1 MTQEELKYLK
11 LLGNFFP
18 NIDSTCTEIINLQ
31 AILKLPKGTEHFLSD
46 LHGEYEAFNHVLKN
60 CSGAIKEKINI
71 LFSDSLTQADRD
83 QLATVIYYPQ
93 EKIDELSDCGLIDD
107 EWYKLTIKRI
117 LPILQIVASK
127 YSSSKVRKAL
137 PQEFQYIIQEILYE
151 KSGNDSR
158 KEYIKGIID
167 SVVEIGQGK
176 NFITAL
182 GNLIQRLAIDKL
194 HIVGD
199 IYDRGPSPDKIMDR
213 LSSYHNWDIQ
223 WGNHDILWMGAG
235 AGQLGS
241 IANVVRIC
249 MRYGNNNTLEES
261 YGINLLPL
269 ATLALGTYNEDI
281 CSEFIPK
288 IGNGVTEKNISLI
301 SKMHKCISIIQFKIE
316 GEIIR
321 RNPLFQMEDRNLLH
335 KINLTEGTIEI
346 DGNNYPLKDQ
356 YFPTIDPDKPY
367 LLTEDEK
374 EVIEGLKR
382 SFLASEK
389 LQNHI
394 ELLYSQGSIY
404 KKCNGNL
411 LYHGSIPMD
420 QKGEF
425 CSIDLFGKKLKGKDL
440 LDRFDQTAR
449 EAYLTENIAS
459 KDILWYLWCGPL
471 SPLFGK
477 NSMKTFERYFL
488 SSKKF
493 HSEDKN
499 QYYNFF
505 TQIDYAKKILRE
517 FNLDEN
523 SGIIINGHVP
533 VKVKKGESPVKADGK
548 VIIIDGGFSSDYRK
562 ETGIAGYT
570 LVYNSKSLK
579 IVSHDPFD
587 GVEIAIKNCRDIIST
602 NEIILAKGNR
612 TTVKDSDVGIDLS
625 NQINDLKK
633 LLTCYRKGIIKESW
647 KL

>member
-158 KEYIKGIID
+158 KEYIKGIIN

-449 EAYLTENIAS
+449 EA
-459 KDILWYLWCGPL
+459 
-471 SPLFGK
+471 
-477 NSMKTFERYFL
+477 
-488 SSKKF
+488 
-493 HSEDKN
+493 
-499 QYYNFF
+499 
-505 TQIDYAKKILRE
+505 
-517 FNLDEN
+517 
-523 SGIIINGHVP
+523 
-533 VKVKKGESPVKADGK
+533 
-548 VIIIDGGFSSDYRK
+548 
-562 ETGIAGYT
+562 
-570 LVYNSKSLK
+570 
-579 IVSHDPFD
+579 
-587 GVEIAIKNCRDIIST
+587 
-602 NEIILAKGNR
+602 
-612 TTVKDSDVGIDLS
+612 
-625 NQINDLKK
+625 
-633 LLTCYRKGIIKESW
+633 
-647 KL
+647 